1 MESNGEEFKLE
12 LPCEEKCECLVENT
26 VIDVVGVEEQTET
39 VEKELVFE
47 EEQTVGD
54 EKLEST
60 QEQEQEQEQ
69 EEQEE
74 EEEEEIVGED
84 SELGD
89 EEPDSDGEQNIV
101 VTEEPVVESVAEP
114 ETVSEVV
121 TEEVVVDFTKETE
134 QKPVAVQ
141 QPSPIPQQRQPYI
154 NRLLRPVGHHLK
166 RFKFF

>member
-74 EEEEEIVGED
+74 EEEED
-84 SELGD
+84 K
-89 EEPDSDGEQNIV
+89 EEEQ
-101 VTEEPVVESVAEP
+101 EEAE
-114 ETVSEVV
+114 EKIEEEKEEEQRE
-121 TEEVVVDFTKETE
+121 EEVNA
-134 QKPVAVQ
+134 VAMDMV
-141 QPSPIPQQRQPYI
+141 IEEERIACIVYI
-154 NRLLRPVGHHLK
+154 IIICILVHISTL
-166 RFKFF
+166 